1 MRGVR
6 SSFTT
11 RAMPPRRAAQATTIR
26 AVSEGSTSNPPKRLG
41 SYSARAY
48 DREVERLLVLGMIEV
63 ARATALGGIAGLHC
77 CRSCAGGDPLFSF
90 GCQFRPAT
98 PMPGGWRVR

>member
-11 RAMPPRRAAQATTIR
+11 RAMPPRRAARATTIW

-41 SYSARAY
+41 SYSERAY
-48 DREVERLLVLGMIEV
+48 DREVERLLVRAVIE
-63 ARATALGGIAGLHC
+63 AASATALGGIDGLHC
-77 CRSCAGGDPLFSF
+77 CRSCPDGDLLFSSR
-90 GCQFRPAT
+90 CQLRPAT
-98 PMPGGWRVR
+98 LIPGGWRVR

>member
-1 MRGVR
+1 MSGVR

-11 RAMPPRRAAQATTIR
+11 RAMPPRRAARATTIR

-41 SYSARAY
+41 SYSERAY
-48 DREVERLLVLGMIEV
+48 DREVERLLVLGMIEPPS
-63 ARATALGGIAGLHC
+63 ATALDVIAGLHC
-77 CRSCAGGDPLFSF
+77 CRSCPDGDLLFSSR
-90 GCQFRPAT
+90 CQLRPAI

>member
-1 MRGVR
+1 M
-6 SSFTT
+6 
-11 RAMPPRRAAQATTIR
+11 
-26 AVSEGSTSNPPKRLG
+26 
-41 SYSARAY
+41 
-48 DREVERLLVLGMIEV
+48 ERLLVLGMIEV